1 MEQYDDLIEAL
12 NAARETE
19 NRPNWLMRQYN
30 KVRVA
35 GILAEELSRMNDI
48 NKAVTA
54 YNRYLK
60 APGDK
65 GYDGTKLDDFY
76 HKRAMYRAA
85 QLGADAALF
94 AFNLGE
100 FKENNY
106 DWPRN
111 KYVRGW
117 NDEKNEAERQKD
129 LQNNKNAIIMA
140 LKNPGVPVEQMV
152 PHAGTTAGVWDSR
165 FRK

>member
-1 MEQYDDLIEAL
+1 MEQYDDLVQVL
-12 NAARETE
+12 NVARETE
-19 NRPNWLMRQYN
+19 TRPNWFVRQYN

-35 GILAEELSRMNDI
+35 NILAEELSRMSDI

-60 APGDK
+60 EPGDK

-85 QLGADAALF
+85 QLGPDAAEF
-94 AFNLGE
+94 AFHLGE
-100 FKENNY
+100 IKENNY

-111 KYVRGW
+111 KYFRGW
-117 NDEKNEAERQKD
+117 DDKKNELERQKD

-140 LKNPGVPVEQMV
+140 LTNPGVPVEQMV
-152 PHAGTTAGVWDSR
+152 PSKETTAGVWDSR
-165 FRK
+165 FIK